1 MTAARQ
7 SSLPLVL
14 LLVLL
19 AAGSLGCSSAQQLYP
34 GPEKSPADVAVL
46 SLPKST
52 MESLKAED
60 GSLVAGKDALSGG
73 GRVFILPGSYV
84 LEGTVFADVATGQTG
99 HPDPQGTV
107 STEITPGLR
116 AVVCRLRFTA
126 EAGKEYVVTGF
137 NSLQIL
143 DKSTGKVVC
152 RCEE

>member
-7 SSLPLVL
+7 SCLPFVL
-14 LLVLL
+14 LLALL
-19 AAGSLGCSSAQQLYP
+19 AAGSLACSSAQQLYP
-34 GPEKSPADVAVL
+34 GPERSPADVAVL

-99 HPDPQGTV
+99 PVDRLCTAPTQYM
-107 STEITPGLR
+107 PGFIPAR
-116 AVVCRLRFTA
+116 CRLRFTA
-126 EAGKEYVVTGF
+126 EAGKEYLVTGF
-137 NSLQIL
+137 NSLQML